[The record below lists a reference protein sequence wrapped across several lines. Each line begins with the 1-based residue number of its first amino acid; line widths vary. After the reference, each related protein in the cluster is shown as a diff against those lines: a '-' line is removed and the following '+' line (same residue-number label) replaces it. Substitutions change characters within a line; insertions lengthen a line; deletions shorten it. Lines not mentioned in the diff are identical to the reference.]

1 MYGMVELLYDMFLVQ
16 VGLLNP
22 YTGEFQ
28 HPQSDETST
37 LGDAVTQQYIAGK
50 SVIVQDPTSG
60 LRYYLDDALT
70 KRIINPSNGELCYYC

>member
-1 MYGMVELLYDMFLVQ
+1 MNFSFSQ

-37 LGDAVTQQYIAGK
+37 LGDAVGQQYIAGK
-50 SVIVQDPTSG
+50 SVVIQDPTSG
-60 LRYYLDDALT
+60 NRYYLDDAL
-70 KRIINPSNGELCYYC
+70 KKGIIRPSNGK